1 MLERIEKYRILE
13 EIGSGGMS
21 VVYRGHDDA
30 LDRDVAVKVLHRHLS
45 RDPEA
50 RERFSREAK
59 AVARL
64 THRNIP
70 EIYDYSSN
78 DGDLNYL
85 VTELIIGAPL
95 SALLREGPALMPE
108 IGAMLAVG
116 VAAALEHAHANKI
129 IHRDVK
135 PENILVGLDGVVK
148 LTDFGIAQVVGLES
162 MTITGTLVGSPA
174 HMSPEQIEGTAELD
188 YRADIWALGTVL
200 YATST
205 AGALPFEAN
214 TPHGILK
221 RIVEGRFEDPRR
233 INPHVDSALA
243 AIITRCLQVDR
254 EARYRSVGEVAA
266 ELTRWLAIRELH
278 EPEIELAKWMAGRE
292 IYQAALSRQV
302 IASMLAVG
310 AMELSSGRRHA
321 ALEAYGRVLNLDPNH
336 DEAMRRVR
344 ELTSG
349 MRLRRALRLIAA
361 FGGAALAV
369 WGLWQLWPKPHPHV
383 EPVLVSGRA
392 LSQMEMPVRA
402 PRLEPNLPRAPR
414 LRSGRVVGRVI
425 GRLGPRVVKLT
436 EERTVIVVDPPGQLT
451 DDPGTRVP
459 VRITVEEP
467 SLRVTVDGKPVSGG
481 ETIQLSPGPHSALVS
496 HPEMPGGPTPRPF
509 VVRESLD
516 GKVQHQHLRYAYDV
530 AKILIE
536 CEGGKVV
543 IEVSGDKSLAG
554 GKLLGPCGTTYDV
567 PVEKS
572 EPQTATIYVK
582 WDDQRTDWHRKV
594 TFRPGVKVRL
604 VAERPDK

>member
-1 MLERIEKYRILE
+1 MLEHIEKYRILE

-95 SALLREGPALMPE
+95 SALLREGPTLMPE
-108 IGAMLAVG
+108 IGAMLALG

-135 PENILVGLDGVVK
+135 PENILVGRDGVVK

-200 YATST
+200 YSTST
-205 AGALPFEAN
+205 AGALPFEAP

-233 INPHVDSALA
+233 INPHVDSTLA

-278 EPEIELAKWMAGRE
+278 EPEIELARWMAGRE
-292 IYQAALSRQV
+292 IYQEALGRQV
-302 IASMLAVG
+302 IAAMLAVG
-310 AMELSSGRRHA
+310 ATELSAGRRHA
-321 ALEAYGRVLNLDPNH
+321 ALEAYGRVLNIDPNH

-349 MRLRRALRLIAA
+349 MRLRRALRLVAA

-369 WGLWQLWPKPHPHV
+369 WGLWRVWPQPVVH
-383 EPVLVSGRA
+383 EPPPRVTGRA
-392 LSQMEMPVRA
+392 LTRMELPVRA
-402 PRLEPNLPRAPR
+402 PRLEPNLPRVPR

-436 EERTVIVVDPPGQLT
+436 EQRTVIVADPPGQAS
-451 DDPGTRVP
+451 DPTAGGVP

-467 SLRVTVDGKPVSGG
+467 LLTVTIDGKPVAGG
-481 ETIQLSPGPHSALVS
+481 DTVRLSVGRHTALVS
-496 HPEMPGGPTPRPF
+496 HPEMPGPPTLRRF
-509 VVRESLD
+509 VVEEGVD
-516 GKVQHQHLRYAYDV
+516 GKPQHQHLSYAY
-530 AKILIE
+530 APAQILIE
-536 CEGGKVV
+536 CEAGRVV
-543 IEVSGDKSLAG
+543 AD
-554 GKLLGPCGTTYDV
+554 GKLLGPCGKTYSV

-572 EPQTATIYVK
+572 EPQTIAIYVK
-582 WDDQRTDWHRKV
+582 WDDQRTDWHRNV
-594 TFRPGVKVRL
+594 TFRPGAIVRL
-604 VAERPDK
+604 SAE

>member
-1 MLERIEKYRILE
+1 VSLDRIEKYRILE

-21 VVYRGHDDA
+21 VVYRGHDDT

-85 VTELIIGAPL
+85 VTELIVGAPL
-95 SALLREGPALMPE
+95 SALLREGPAMMPE

-174 HMSPEQIEGTAELD
+174 HMSPEQIEGNAELD

-200 YATST
+200 YATAT
-205 AGALPFEAN
+205 AGSLPFEAG

-221 RIVEGRFEDPRR
+221 RIVEGRYEDPRR

-243 AIITRCLQVDR
+243 GIIGRCLQVDR
-254 EARYRSVGEVAA
+254 EARYPSVGEVAA
-266 ELTRWLAIRELH
+266 DLVKWLAIRELH
-278 EPEIELAKWMAGRE
+278 DFESELVRWMAGRE
-292 IYQAALSRQV
+292 MYQAELGRQV
-302 IASMLAVG
+302 AASMLALG
-310 AMELSSGRRHA
+310 ATELASGRRHA
-321 ALEAYGRVLNLDPNH
+321 ALEAYGRVLNIDPND

-344 ELTSG
+344 QLTSG
-349 MRLRRALRLIAA
+349 MRLRRALRLLAA
-361 FGGAALAV
+361 FAASGLAV
-369 WGLWQLWPKPHPHV
+369 FALWQVWPKPQ
-383 EPVLVSGRA
+383 PVPTPVQVTGRA
-392 LSQMEMPVRA
+392 LSPLEVPVRA
-402 PRLEPNLPRAPR
+402 PRLEPNIVRPPR
-414 LRSGRVVGRVI
+414 LRSGRQVGRVL
-425 GRLGPRVVKLT
+425 GRLGPRVVALL
-436 EERTVIVVDPPGQLT
+436 DPPTVVTVDLP
-451 DDPGTRVP
+451 DPNAPNGDAAQKLVP
-459 VRITVEEP
+459 VRVIQAVPATK
-467 SLRVTVDGKPVSGG
+467 VTIDGTPV
-481 ETIQLSPGPHSALVS
+481 
-496 HPEMPGGPTPRPF
+496 
-509 VVRESLD
+509 
-516 GKVQHQHLRYAYDV
+516 
-530 AKILIE
+530 
-536 CEGGKVV
+536 EGGKVV
-543 IEVSGDKSLAG
+543 MLTPGRHVAVITHPVVAEEVPQTHSFVVEESPDGTTQSQRIPYSFPAAKIQIDCEG
-554 GKLLGPCGTTYDV
+554 GQVAAEGRLLGPCGKEYPLPMASSD
-567 PVEKS
+567 PKEAS
-572 EPQTATIYVK
+572 IIVK
-582 WDDQRTDWHRKV
+582 WDDGRPDWHRKV
-594 TFRPGVKVRL
+594 VFRPGAVVRIP
-604 VAERPDK
+604 AK